1 MHELYLFYTLA
12 AERGGA
18 SSGEGVQDGRPR
30 RLSPCGLRPD
40 EAVLDSGLRNA
51 ALLPDAE
58 GKAAAYQS
66 QGALPV
72 KRRWSGGIWGRGGG
86 ESLYKAHHS
95 YEVDEEG
102 PVGCHTMHSSPL
114 TLPASS
120 ASTKRLF
127 LCLCCIAFARQFPLL
142 SKDHC
147 FFLTLPAAAY
157 FLSFCRSLPF
167 FFVPSPPSEYEH

>member
-86 ESLYKAHHS
+86 SR
-95 YEVDEEG
+95 
-102 PVGCHTMHSSPL
+102 
-114 TLPASS
+114 
-120 ASTKRLF
+120 STKPITAMRWMKRDLWAAIPCTPPP
-127 LCLCCIAFARQFPLL
+127 LHSQRPLL
-142 SKDHC
+142 PQRDCSYVC
-147 FFLTLPAAAY
+147 
-157 FLSFCRSLPF
+157 
-167 FFVPSPPSEYEH
+167 VV